1 MKKINGKYFFMLVLL
16 TALFTGCAKSSDAKS
31 ETMPETEANTEAA
44 DESGSSSEADSESA
58 QGEGEAASQIV
69 FEGQDID
76 GNPVS
81 SDIFS
86 GSRLTMVN
94 VWATYCNPCLSEM
107 PGLGELAGEYDSES
121 FQIIGIIS
129 DVLEGG
135 DQKSVSLAAS
145 LIDKTGA
152 DYTHLL
158 LNESIYHALLTDVT
172 AVPTTFFID
181 QNGSIVDVAV
191 GSMDKSAWE
200 EKINGLL
207 QEQ

>member
-16 TALFTGCAKSSDAKS
+16 TALFTGCANSSDAKS
-31 ETMPETEANTEAA
+31 ETRPETEANTESVA
-44 DESGSSSEADSESA
+44 ESGPSSEAA
-58 QGEGEAASQIV
+58 QGEGETTSQIV